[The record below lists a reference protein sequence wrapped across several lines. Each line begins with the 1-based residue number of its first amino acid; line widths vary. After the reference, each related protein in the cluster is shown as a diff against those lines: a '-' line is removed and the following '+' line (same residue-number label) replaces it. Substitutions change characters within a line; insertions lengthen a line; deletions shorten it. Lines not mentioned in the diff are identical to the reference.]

1 MIKIVG
7 NTLNAT
13 NKKVLD
19 KMNKMDFEF
28 IKREVMLQ
36 IERGAEYIEL
46 NAVSLL
52 GNEIPFLHKAIEIIE
67 SLNAKVLVRTENVA
81 ALEEVVKTA
90 QKEVIIGD
98 IEFDYAKIDRI
109 LEIIEGRNAKMIA
122 SIRENEGEEQR
133 TPERSLLIAQK
144 YIDYLLDRGVK
155 RCDILLDPV
164 VRSLEESCCNGIDFL
179 KTLELFILDFPQVP
193 TIANLGDLSEGLP
206 RRNLIT
212 SFFLALAIEKGIDYA
227 IINVMEPSNLE
238 AITTSM
244 AILGK
249 DRNMQVYLNQ
259 CRNNR
264 ETKRKG
270 AERSWKI
277 NA

>member
-52 GNEIPFLHKAIEIIE
+52 GNEIPFLRKAIEIIE
-67 SLNAKVLVRTENVA
+67 EQDAKALVRTENID
-81 ALEEVVKTA
+81 ALAEVVKMA

-109 LEIIEGRNAKMIA
+109 LKIIDGRNAKMIA
-122 SIRENEGEEQR
+122 SVREPGSEEKR
-133 TPERSLLIAQK
+133 TPERSLLIAQQ
-144 YIDYLLDRGVK
+144 YIDYLLDQGVK
-155 RCDILLDPV
+155 RSDVLLDPV
-164 VRSLEESCCNGIDFL
+164 VRSLEEDCSNGIDFL

-206 RRNLIT
+206 RRHLIS
-212 SFFLALAIEKGIDYA
+212 SFFLALAIEKGIDYV
-227 IINVMEPSNLE
+227 ILNVMEPSNLE
-238 AITTSM
+238 AVTTSM

-249 DRNMQVYLNQ
+249 DRNMQAYLNL
-259 CRNNR
+259 CRSSR
-264 ETKRKG
+264 ENKRKG
-270 AERSWKI
+270 A
-277 NA
+277 

>member
-36 IERGAEYIEL
+36 IERGADFIEL

-52 GNEIPFLHKAIEIIE
+52 GNEIPFLRKAIEIIE
-67 SLNAKVLVRTENVA
+67 SLDAKVLVRTENVD
-81 ALEEVVKTA
+81 ALSEVVKMT
-90 QKEVIIGD
+90 QNEVIIGD

-109 LEIIEGRNAKMIA
+109 LRIIEGRNAKMIA
-122 SIRENEGEEQR
+122 SIRENSVEEIR
-133 TPERSLLIAQK
+133 TPEHSLLIAQQ
-144 YIDYLLDRGVK
+144 YIDYLLDQGVK
-155 RCDILLDPV
+155 RSDILLDPV
-164 VRSLEESCCNGIDFL
+164 VRSLEEKCSNGIDFL

-206 RRNLIT
+206 RRHLLS
-212 SFFLALAIEKGIDYA
+212 SFFLALAIEKGIDYV
-227 IINVMEPSNLE
+227 ILNVMEPSNLE

-249 DRNMQVYLNQ
+249 DRNMQSYLNL

-264 ETKRKG
+264 ESKRKG
-270 AERSWKI
+270 A
-277 NA
+277 

>member
-1 MIKIVG
+1 MIRIVG

-28 IKREVMLQ
+28 IKREVVLQ

-52 GNEIPFLHKAIEIIE
+52 GNEIPFLRKAIEIIE
-67 SLNAKVLVRTENVA
+67 GLDAKALVRTDNID
-81 ALEEVVKTA
+81 ALEEVVKIA

-109 LEIIEGRNAKMIA
+109 LNIISGRNAKMIA
-122 SIRENEGEEQR
+122 SIRDNTPVDER
-133 TPERSLLIAQK
+133 TPERSLLIAQQ
-144 YIDYLLDRGVK
+144 YIDYLLDKGVK
-155 RCDILLDPV
+155 RSDILLDPV
-164 VRSLEESCCNGIDFL
+164 VRSLEECCSNGIDFL
-179 KTLELFILDFPQVP
+179 KTLELFVLDFPQVP

-206 RRNLIT
+206 RRHLI
-212 SFFLALAIEKGIDYA
+212 SSCFLALAIEKGIDYV
-227 IINVMEPSNLE
+227 ILNVMEPSNLE

-249 DRNMQVYLNQ
+249 DRNMQSYLNL

-264 ETKRKG
+264 ESKRKG
-270 AERSWKI
+270 A
-277 NA
+277 

>member
-28 IKREVMLQ
+28 IRREVAQQ
-36 IERGAEYIEL
+36 IEKGAEYIEL

-52 GNEIPFLHKAIEIIE
+52 GNEIPFLRKAIEIIE
-67 SLNAKVLVRTENVA
+67 ELNAKALVRTENVK
-81 ALEEVVKTA
+81 ALEEVVKIA
-90 QKEVIIGD
+90 KKEVIIGD
-98 IEFDYAKIDRI
+98 VEFDYAKIDRI

-122 SIRENEGEEQR
+122 SIRENNPEEER
-133 TPERSLLIAQK
+133 TPERSLFIAQQ
-144 YIDYLLDRGVK
+144 YIDYLLDKGIK
-155 RCDILLDPV
+155 RSDILLDPV
-164 VRSLEESCCNGIDFL
+164 VRSLEESCTNGIDFL
-179 KTLELFILDFPQVP
+179 KTLELFVLDFPQVP

-206 RRNLIT
+206 RRNLLS
-212 SFFLALAIEKGIDYA
+212 SFFLALAIEKGVDYV
-227 IINVMEPSNLE
+227 ILNVTETSNLD
-238 AITTSM
+238 AITTTM

-249 DRNMQVYLNQ
+249 DRNMQAYLEL

-264 ETKRKG
+264 ESKRKG
-270 AERSWKI
+270 AAGQWKI